1 MIQAVY
7 HRKNH
12 RLTITGHAHS
22 AEPGHDLVC
31 ASASM
36 LAYTLAA
43 NVANMAEAKQVRAPV
58 IRMKEGDAE
67 IGCNPRHNLKATV
80 TLVFDSVCVGFAL
93 LAREYPE
100 YVKYTIA
107 NEDDL

>member
-1 MIQAVY
+1 MIKAIY
-7 HRKNH
+7 YRKYN
-12 RLTITGHAHS
+12 RLTVTGHADS

-43 NVANMAEAKQVRAPV
+43 NVANMADHGQVREP
-58 IRMKEGDAE
+58 IIKNEPGDAE
-67 IGCNPRHNLKATV
+67 ISCNPRHNLKASV

-93 LAREYPE
+93 LQKDYPE
-100 YVKYTIA
+100 YISYEIRQ
-107 NEDDL
+107 